1 MRNLELLGLNKDS
14 ANLTLTLQQET
25 VGQLKSS
32 WKNLILNSNKTIWE
46 VTSPVKFLWSIAQT
60 DSGT

>member
-14 ANLTLTLQQET
+14 ANLTLTLQQGT

-46 VTSPVKFLWSIAQT
+46 VTSPVKFLCSIAQT